1 MILSVLSVLLYSAT
15 VLAAAT
21 EQCDPYQFDRPF
33 YPGES
38 CRMIYDRNLQTHNRS
53 GYYWIINPPRHV
65 YCDMEQRSECGN
77 IGGWTRIASIN
88 ITRGDECPTGWN
100 KSSQDSISFC
110 RSPSD
115 SRGCYPVLFSS
126 KGIRYQKVC
135 GMARGYQK
143 GRIDGFS
150 SSLVNRLAGVDGL
163 SITSNNYS
171 QHIWSYGV
179 GRSER
184 TGSTSCPCASGLEP
198 IPFIGSNYY
207 CESGSDE
214 LPAADSSHY
223 YLSDPLWDG
232 LDCPANNTCCDDPN
246 LPWFYRE
253 LDMATMDDVE
263 VRMCTTGS
271 FDTDEGV
278 LVDQLKLYIQ

>member
-15 VLAAAT
+15 MLAAAT
-21 EQCDPYQFDRPF
+21 EQCDPYQFDAPF
-33 YPGES
+33 YSGGS
-38 CRMIYDRNLQTHNRS
+38 CRVIYDRNPQTHNRS
-53 GYYWIINPPRHV
+53 GYYWLINPLRDV

-77 IGGWTRIASIN
+77 IGGWTRIASVN

-115 SRGCYPVLFSS
+115 SSGCYPVLFSS

-143 GRIDGFS
+143 GEIDGFGI
-150 SSLVNRLAGVDGL
+150 SLVNTLAGVDGL

-179 GRSER
+179 GSNER
-184 TGSTSCPCASGLEP
+184 TGSNICPCASGLEP
-198 IPFIGSNYY
+198 IPFISSNYY

-214 LPAADSSHY
+214 VPDSSLY

-232 LDCPANNTCCDDPN
+232 LDCPAGNTCCDNPN

-253 LDMATMDDVE
+253 LDIATMDDVE
-263 VRMCTTGS
+263 VRICTSGH
-271 FDTDEGV
+271 FNTDEGV
-278 LVDQLKLYIQ
+278 LVDQLELYIQ